1 LLVIDVVLL
10 SYTHSFLDAAASR
23 ATANGRL
30 TIGVVNWNSDENSD
44 GVEAI

>member
-1 LLVIDVVLL
+1 MPYSSIAINNRRRVV
-10 SYTHSFLDAAASR
+10 ASSH
-23 ATANGRL
+23 AHQ